1 MAPISDQEIRNNMD
15 KMVDAPIMAG
25 VHYGH
30 DYPDE
35 ACFIL
40 RDGTLVYGGLGFWTQ
55 KDATAVLQV
64 MMGKHARNDFQTMVL
79 EAGLVVSMPAEYKYI
94 VYGGP
99 TTSQERI
106 LTELR
111 EIFGFD
117 E

>member
-1 MAPISDQEIRNNMD
+1 
-15 KMVDAPIMAG
+15 
-25 VHYGH
+25 
-30 DYPDE
+30 
-35 ACFIL
+35 
-40 RDGTLVYGGLGFWTQ
+40 
-55 KDATAVLQV
+55 
-64 MMGKHARNDFQTMVL
+64 MGKHARNDFQAMVL

-106 LTELR
+106 LAELR